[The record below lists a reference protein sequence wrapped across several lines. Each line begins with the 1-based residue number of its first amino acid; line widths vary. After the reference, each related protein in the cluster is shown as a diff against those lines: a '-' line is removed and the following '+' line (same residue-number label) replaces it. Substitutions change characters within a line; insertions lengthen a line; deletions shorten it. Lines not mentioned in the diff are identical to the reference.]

1 MAAYTLAGTE
11 HPPSWVPKSVN
22 IGRNCSLRCCRD
34 PKSTKLDAKIVENQS
49 WEVSGGVPGRV
60 LGRSWEV
67 LGGVW
72 EVLGEFWGGLGRRLG
87 GLGEVLGWS

>member
-1 MAAYTLAGTE
+1 MLTRR
-11 HPPSWVPKSVN
+11 
-22 IGRNCSLRCCRD
+22 GRVC
-34 PKSTKLDAKIVENQS
+34 
-49 WEVSGGVPGRV
+49 GGRHSAEWILGKVYSEAVLGRV